1 MSKFITIKG
10 PSLARLL
17 KKIEKKDFAMIKTG
31 LRESSVFVKKEAQ
44 DLAPVVTGQFRRSI
58 RRQVRGRLKRGFAEA
73 KIGVIFQSPAFSYAA
88 KVEGKYK
95 LFRQLE
101 ATKPKPVRT
110 IFIRAI
116 NDFWKKQRI
125 K

>member
-10 PSLARLL
+10 PSLNRIL

-31 LRESSVFVKKEAQ
+31 LRESSIFVKKEAQ

-58 RRQVRGRLKRGFAEA
+58 RRQVKGQLKRGFAET
-73 KIGVIFQSPAFSYAA
+73 KIGVIFQSPAFAYAA
-88 KVEGKYK
+88 KVEGKHK

-101 ATKPKPVRT
+101 ATKPTPVRT